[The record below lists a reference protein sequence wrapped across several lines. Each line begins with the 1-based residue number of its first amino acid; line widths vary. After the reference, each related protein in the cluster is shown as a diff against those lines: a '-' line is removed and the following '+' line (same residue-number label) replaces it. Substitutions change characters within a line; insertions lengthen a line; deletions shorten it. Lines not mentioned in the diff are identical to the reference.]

1 MMSDT
6 ITLLRAY
13 VCENVPNLII
23 ISMNQID
30 KRENRYYF
38 MNRCLKR
45 TRRKLKKKSHVLSR
59 TCDYYTKRKGISE
72 YSYHS
77 YVNKSIVRLR
87 WIYTF
92 RYIAH

>member
-45 TRRKLKKKSHVLSR
+45 TRRKLKKKV
-59 TCDYYTKRKGISE
+59 T
-72 YSYHS
+72 SYHVPVIIIQKEKES
-77 YVNKSIVRLR
+77 LNTLTI
-87 WIYTF
+87 
-92 RYIAH
+92 HM